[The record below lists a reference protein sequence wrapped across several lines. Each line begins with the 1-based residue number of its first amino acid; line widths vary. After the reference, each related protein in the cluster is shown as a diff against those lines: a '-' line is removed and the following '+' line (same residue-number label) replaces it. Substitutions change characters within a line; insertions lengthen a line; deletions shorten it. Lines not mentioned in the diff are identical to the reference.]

1 MKPKKNILAII
12 LAAIV
17 SLITFNAFSNPM
29 HEETATIKVYGNC
42 GMCKNRIETALKVKG
57 ISKADWDVKSKML
70 TVTYDPHVVTL
81 EEIHKKVAAVG
92 HDTEEVKADDK
103 TYKNLMGCCQYERK
117 K

>member
-1 MKPKKNILAII
+1 MKTKKDAIAII
-12 LAAIV
+12 LALLASAIG
-17 SLITFNAFSNPM
+17 FNAFSNPM

-42 GMCKNRIETALKVKG
+42 SMCKNRIETALKVKG

-81 EEIHKKVAAVG
+81 DEIHNKIAAVG
-92 HDTEEVKADDK
+92 HDTEKVMADDK